1 MCAIIFIGAAAAGA
15 AETAAAETAAHGM
28 AMDRRLR

>member
-15 AETAAAETAAHGM
+15 EGM
-28 AMDRRLR
+28 AIDRRLR